1 MDYKE
6 LVIQQLKESLAYNQ
20 ASTDHLKTIAS
31 QKGFIYVIVDQNGRI
46 HATRKS
52 YGSANRAIEKGSFS
66 SFAKAMSDSSE
77 LRRAYQVVTLN
88 ISQIA
93 GKIEEKSLDT
103 STLKDV

>member
-6 LVIQQLKESLAYNQ
+6 TVIQQLKESLAYNQ
-20 ASTDHLKTIAS
+20 ASTDHLKTMAS
-31 QKGFIYVIVDQNGRI
+31 QKGFIYVIVDQHGKI

-66 SFAKAMSDSSE
+66 SFAKAMSDSTE
-77 LRRAYQVVTLN
+77 LRRAYQVVSIN

-93 GKIEEKSLDT
+93 ENYEAKTLDT
-103 STLKDV
+103 STTKDV